1 MNWRDAVLASL
12 RNFSQRHRSPVI
24 ERQPFLD
31 EELARIVATTGSQGA
46 TPAQTLSR
54 HLQELRDEGII
65 QFLERGQYLLL
76 DTPIDVEHE
85 DLTDEAIDYALKA
98 NRLRLGIVATDSVPT
113 RVRRRRGQARI
124 RDLITRSYDGRCA
137 VCDVEDN
144 RLLIASHI
152 VGWAES
158 PEHRGNLS
166 NVICLCRFHDAL
178 FEAHYWTL
186 TDDLLPVATT
196 ITTSHTVRVL
206 LERVVHF
213 RCPNQFPPAIEFVR
227 AHRQRCA
234 FAG

>member
-12 RNFSQRHRSPVI
+12 RGFSQRHRSPVI

-31 EELARIVATTGSQGA
+31 EELAVIVSATGSLGA

-54 HLQELRDEGII
+54 HLQELRDEGVI

-76 DTPIDVEHE
+76 DDPIDVEQE
-85 DLTDEAIDYALKA
+85 DLTDEAIDFALRA
-98 NRLRLGIVATDSVPT
+98 NRLRLGIVPTDSVPT
-113 RVRRRRGQARI
+113 RMRRRRGQARI
-124 RDLITRSYDGRCA
+124 RGLITQTYGGQCA

-186 TDDLLPVATT
+186 TDDLSPLAAPGV
-196 ITTSHTVRVL
+196 TSHTVRVL
-206 LERVVHF
+206 LEQMVHF
-213 RCPNQFPPAIEFVR
+213 RCPNQFRPAVEFVR